1 MKTGKWSIQKLIYT
15 AMLAAV
21 AGVLMSLE
29 FSVPMMPPFYK
40 VDFSDV
46 PSVIAVFLMGPVSG
60 ICVEVIKLLIKLI
73 TVGTNTMYVGELANL
88 IAAFLFVWPLWFLYQ
103 KLGANRKAAVEALLL
118 SIVIRTACACFIN
131 ANITLPL
138 YAKAMSLP
146 LGNRWES
153 CLGENPGQSFL
164 FDGTCKDISVFIR
177 GGDTMIRNYRDLTRW
192 EMEQVDRENTI
203 VLIPLGALEQHG
215 NQAPLGTDDIIAE
228 AMSQEIKKALEA
240 EGEEDF
246 PMLLFP
252 VIPVGLS
259 TEHKNF
265 CGSVTVR
272 PDTYYH
278 LLYDICVSLAHH
290 GFKKLAFLV
299 CHGGN
304 APIAQ
309 VLSRELRSELGIAPF
324 ILSAGAFGHPDVKA
338 TISKGNIWDFHG
350 GEMETSMVM
359 AVDESLVKLELSE
372 AGEPTAFER
381 PAP

>member
-1 MKTGKWSIQKLIYT
+1 
-15 AMLAAV
+15 
-21 AGVLMSLE
+21 
-29 FSVPMMPPFYK
+29 
-40 VDFSDV
+40 
-46 PSVIAVFLMGPVSG
+46 
-60 ICVEVIKLLIKLI
+60 
-73 TVGTNTMYVGELANL
+73 
-88 IAAFLFVWPLWFLYQ
+88 
-103 KLGANRKAAVEALLL
+103 
-118 SIVIRTACACFIN
+118 
-131 ANITLPL
+131 
-138 YAKAMSLP
+138 
-146 LGNRWES
+146 
-153 CLGENPGQSFL
+153 
-164 FDGTCKDISVFIR
+164 
-177 GGDTMIRNYRDLTRW
+177 MIRNYRDLTRW

-215 NQAPLGTDDIIAE
+215 NQAPLEELWRLRGAKYVQSDLGSLGETFR
-228 AMSQEIKKALEA
+228 EIKKALEA

-299 CHGGN
+299 WHGGN

-372 AGEPTAFER
+372 AGEPMAFEKTR
-381 PAP
+381 ALKPYGPVSIGGLENKRRIADWNRRRSVWCKCREGANYIRDECAGTGPGAVRYPRLE